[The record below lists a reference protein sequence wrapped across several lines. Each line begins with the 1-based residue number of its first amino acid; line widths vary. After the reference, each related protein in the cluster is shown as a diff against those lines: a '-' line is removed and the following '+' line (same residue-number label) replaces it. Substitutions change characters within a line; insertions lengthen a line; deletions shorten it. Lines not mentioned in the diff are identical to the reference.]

1 MTATVRNV
9 FRDPFKQL
17 LFELGAGYYA
27 HKLATGPEADIRR
40 EFVQSLQLPP
50 SGNGHGTLRVLDV
63 GCGPGHVAREL
74 AQSGHDVTAVDRSR
88 SLLRIARRLAR
99 RERISVQFHLSNTDQ
114 LPFPDASF
122 DCCYATG
129 VIYWVENLTATLR
142 EMVRVT
148 RSGGLVAS
156 LDPHASMS
164 IARVLAHA
172 RENSMN
178 SRDARKLV
186 AWATVAKCNRRFEE
200 GHLRQLLTDAGLES
214 LTLEQRLGG
223 MVWFSRGTVP
233 ARVKDGY
240 IFDVRTEPSVAFAE
254 RG

>member
-1 MTATVRNV
+1 MTATVRNI

-27 HKLATGPEADIRR
+27 RKLASGPEAEIRR
-40 EFVQSLQLPP
+40 EFVRALQLPP

-88 SLLRIARRLAR
+88 SLLRIARRLAA
-99 RERISVQFHLSNTDQ
+99 RERSGVQFRLSSTDQ

-129 VIYWVENLTATLR
+129 VIYWVENLAATLR

-148 RSGGLVAS
+148 RPAGLVAS

-164 IARVLAHA
+164 ISRVLAHA
-172 RENSMN
+172 RENTMN
-178 SRDARKLV
+178 SRDTRKMV
-186 AWATVAKCNRRFEE
+186 AWATVAQCNRRFEE

-223 MVWFSRGTVP
+223 MVWFSMGTVP
-233 ARVKDGY
+233 VRVKDGE
-240 IFDVRTEPSVAFAE
+240 IFDVSAAQRVALAQ

>member
-9 FRDPFKQL
+9 LRDPFKQL

-27 HKLATGPEADIRR
+27 RKIASGPEADIRR
-40 EFVQSLQLPP
+40 EFVDSLQLPP

-74 AQSGHDVTAVDRSR
+74 AQSGHEVTGVDRSR
-88 SLLRIARRLAR
+88 SLLRIAKKLAR
-99 RERISVQFHLSNTDQ
+99 RESSAVQFQLSNTDK
-114 LPFPDASF
+114 LPFVDASF

-129 VIYWVENLTATLR
+129 VIYWVENIAETLR

-148 RSGGLVAS
+148 RSAGTVAA

-164 IARVLAHA
+164 VSRVLAHA
-172 RENSMN
+172 RENRMN
-178 SRDARKLV
+178 ARDTRKLL
-186 AWATVAKCNRRFEE
+186 AWATVAQCNRRFEE
-200 GHLRQLLTDAGLES
+200 GHLRRLLTDAGLES

-223 MVWFSRGTVP
+223 MVWFWRGTVP
-233 ARVKDGY
+233 ARASWTARARV
-240 IFDVRTEPSVAFAE
+240 
-254 RG
+254 

>member
-1 MTATVRNV
+1 MTSTVRNV
-9 FRDPFKQL
+9 FRDPFKKL

-27 HKLATGPEADIRR
+27 RKLASGPEADIRR
-40 EFVQSLQLPP
+40 EFIQSLRLPP

-74 AQSGHDVTAVDRSR
+74 AQSGHDVTGVDRSR
-88 SLLRIARRLAR
+88 SLLRIARKLAT
-99 RERISVQFHLSNTDQ
+99 RESSSVRFQLSSAEA

-129 VIYWVENLTATLR
+129 VIYWVENLAATLR

-148 RSGGLVAS
+148 RAAGTVAS

-164 IARVLAHA
+164 VSRVLAHA
-172 RENSMN
+172 RENQMN
-178 SRDARKLV
+178 ARDTRKMV
-186 AWATVAKCNRRFEE
+186 AWATVAQCNRRFEE
-200 GHLRQLLTDAGLES
+200 GHLRRLLTEAGLES

-223 MVWFSRGTVP
+223 MVWFSQGTVP
-233 ARVKDGY
+233 LHVKNGISDTSVESCAAGARFG
-240 IFDVRTEPSVAFAE
+240 
-254 RG
+254 

>member
-27 HKLATGPEADIRR
+27 RKLASGPEADIRR
-40 EFVQSLQLPP
+40 EFVHSLRLPP

-74 AQSGHDVTAVDRSR
+74 AQSGHDVTGVDRSR
-88 SLLRIARRLAR
+88 SLLRIAKRLAK
-99 RERISVQFHLSNTDQ
+99 REQSRVQFHLSSTDQ
-114 LPFPDASF
+114 LPFPDGSF

-129 VIYWVENLTATLR
+129 VIYWVENLAATLR

-148 RSGGLVAS
+148 RPAGLIAS

-164 IARVLAHA
+164 IARVLVYA
-172 RENSMN
+172 RENRMN
-178 SRDARKLV
+178 SRDTRKLV

-200 GHLRQLLTDAGLES
+200 GRLRQLLTDAGLES
-214 LTLEQRLGG
+214 LTLERRLGG
-223 MVWFSRGTVP
+223 MVWFSKGTVP
-233 ARVKDGY
+233 VRLKNSD
-240 IFDVRTEPSVAFAE
+240 ISDLRTERHVAATA
-254 RG
+254 RA

>member
-1 MTATVRNV
+1 M
-9 FRDPFKQL
+9 
-17 LFELGAGYYA
+17 LFELAAGYYA
-27 HKLATGPEADIRR
+27 RKLASGPEADIRR
-40 EFVQSLQLPP
+40 EFVRSLRLPP

-74 AQSGHDVTAVDRSR
+74 AQAGYDVTGVDRSR
-88 SLLRIARRLAR
+88 RLLQIARKLAT
-99 RERISVQFHLSNTDQ
+99 RESSSVHFYLSRAEE
-114 LPFPDASF
+114 LPFPDGSF

-129 VIYWVENLTATLR
+129 VIYWVENLAATLR

-148 RSGGLVAS
+148 RCAGTVAT

-164 IARVLAHA
+164 VTRVLAHA
-172 RENSMN
+172 HENGMN
-178 SRDARKLV
+178 ARDTRKMV
-186 AWATVAKCNRRFEE
+186 AWATVAQCNRRFEE

-233 ARVKDGY
+233 APG
-240 IFDVRTEPSVAFAE
+240 
-254 RG
+254 